1 MMKHS
6 LHVSAVVAMLC
17 AAALS
22 AQQPASQPQQPPS
35 QLAAE
40 QPPIV
45 PTPPVT
51 FRVEVNYVE
60 VDALVTDANGN
71 PVGDLTANDFEVFED
86 GKPQKI
92 SAFALINIPVEKQER
107 PLFASTPIERDV
119 ESNTHGD
126 GRVYLLVLDDLH
138 THPLRTQLV
147 RAAARRFI
155 ERNFGANDIAAVVHT
170 SGRSDAGQDFTSNRR
185 MLLAAVDRFMGNSL
199 QSATLERLGEY
210 NRQAFG
216 GLTPD
221 KVNDPTDMERGF
233 HARNTVDT
241 LRKLADFMAGIR
253 GRRKAMLFIS
263 EGIDYDIHDVFNNR
277 SASMIID
284 SVRDAIG
291 AATRANVS
299 IYGIDPRGLT
309 ALGDDLIE
317 VESFPDDQKLGI
329 NLSGMQ
335 NALRL
340 SQDSLRW
347 LSDETGGFAVVNRND
362 YGTAFDRIVRENSAY
377 YVLGFYPTNDKRDGR
392 FRKLEVR
399 VKRPGLRVRSR
410 RGYLAPR
417 GRAPETKTPPN
428 TSVAMRDALASP
440 LPTRG
445 VPMSVF
451 AAPFKGTAP
460 NASVALALELEAGIF
475 QYAEKDGAFTNKLET
490 GVTAVDA
497 KGKVFPGERQTVTL
511 ALKPD
516 TLSRVKARG
525 FRVLSQVD
533 LPPGRYQLRVAAA
546 ESGGRSGSVLYDLEV
561 PDFYKPPIAM
571 SGLVLTSASAG
582 QAPTVAKNQ
591 DPVLA
596 ALPGPPTTAREFT
609 RNDELALFTE
619 IYENAPGAAAHKLD
633 IATTMRAE
641 DGRVVLQNREER
653 ASTELQGGRGGYGYM
668 TRIPLKDYA
677 PGLYVIHVEGRS
689 RTSSDEHGVGRDVQI
704 RIR

>member
-1 MMKHS
+1 MNHS
-6 LHVSAVVAMLC
+6 LHVSAIAAMLC

-22 AQQPASQPQQPPS
+22 AQQPASPPQQAPS
-35 QLAAE
+35 QPAAE
-40 QPPIV
+40 QQPIT
-45 PTPPVT
+45 PAPPVT
-51 FRVEVNYVE
+51 FRVEINYVE

-71 PVGDLTANDFEVFED
+71 PVVNLTANDFDLLED

-107 PLFASTPIERDV
+107 PLFASAPIERDV
-119 ESNTHGD
+119 ESNEHGD
-126 GRVYLLVLDDLH
+126 GRVYLIVLDDLH

-155 ERNFGANDIAAVVHT
+155 ERNFGANDIAAIVHT

-185 MLLAAVDRFMGNSL
+185 MLLASVDRFMGNSL
-199 QSATLERLGEY
+199 RSGTLERLSEF
-210 NRQAFG
+210 NRQSFG
-216 GLTPD
+216 GQPVD
-221 KVNDPTDMERGF
+221 RISDPTEMERGF
-233 HARNTVDT
+233 HARNAIDT
-241 LRKLADFMAGIR
+241 LKNLADFMAGIR
-253 GRRKAMLFIS
+253 GRRKAMLYIS
-263 EGIDYDIHDVFNNR
+263 EGIGYDIYDVINNR
-277 SASMIID
+277 SASMILD
-284 SVRDAIG
+284 SVRAAIG

-329 NLSGMQ
+329 NLSAMQ
-335 NALRL
+335 NELRL
-340 SQDSLRW
+340 SQDSLRT
-347 LSDETGGFAVVNRND
+347 LADETGGFAVVNRND
-362 YGTAFDRIVRENSAY
+362 YGTAFDRIVRENSTY

-417 GRAPETKTPPN
+417 GRAPETKGPTN
-428 TSVAMRDALASP
+428 VSVAMRDALASP

-445 VPMSVF
+445 VPMTVF

-460 NASVALALELEAGIF
+460 NASVSLTLELDASTF
-475 QYAEKDGAFTNKLET
+475 QYAEKDGAFTNTLET

-497 KGKVFPGERQTVTL
+497 KGKVFPGQRQTVTL
-511 ALKPD
+511 AFKPD
-516 TLSRVKARG
+516 TLSRVKERG

-546 ESGGRSGSVLYDLEV
+546 ESGGKSGSVLYDLEV

-571 SGLVLTSASAG
+571 SGLVLTAASAG
-582 QAPTVAKNQ
+582 QAPTAARNQ

-596 ALPGPPTTAREFT
+596 ALPAPPTTAREFA
-609 RNDELALFTE
+609 RGDELALFTE
-619 IYENAPGAAAHKLD
+619 IYENAPGATPHKLD
-633 IATTMRAE
+633 ITTTMRAE

-653 ASTELQGGRGGYGYM
+653 ASTELQGGRGGYGYL

-677 PGLYVIHVEGRS
+677 SGLYVIHVEGRS
-689 RTSSDEHGVGRDVQI
+689 RTSGDERGVGRDIQI

>member
-1 MMKHS
+1 MTHTP
-6 LHVSAVVAMLC
+6 HVSAVAAILC

-22 AQQPASQPQQPPS
+22 AQQPAPAPQQPPS
-35 QLAAE
+35 QPAAE
-40 QPPIV
+40 QQPVAPA
-45 PTPPVT
+45 PPVT
-51 FRVEVNYVE
+51 FRVEINYVE

-71 PVGDLTANDFEVFED
+71 PVVNLTANDFELLED

-92 SAFALINIPVEKQER
+92 STFALINIPVEKSER

-119 ESNTHGD
+119 ESNEHGD

-155 ERNFGANDIAAVVHT
+155 ERNFGANDIAAIVHT
-170 SGRSDAGQDFTSNRR
+170 SGRSDAGQDFTGNRR
-185 MLLAAVDRFMGNSL
+185 MLLAAVDRFMGNGLRSG
-199 QSATLERLGEY
+199 TLERLNEF
-210 NRQAFG
+210 NRQSFG
-216 GLTPD
+216 GQPID
-221 KVNDPTDMERGF
+221 KISDPTDMERGF
-233 HARNTVDT
+233 QARNTIDT
-241 LRKLADFMAGIR
+241 LKKLADFMAGIR

-263 EGIDYDIHDVFNNR
+263 EGIDYDVTDVIYNR
-277 SASMIID
+277 SASMILD
-284 SVRDAIG
+284 SVREAIG

-329 NLSGMQ
+329 NQAAMQ
-335 NALRL
+335 HELRL
-340 SQDSLRW
+340 AQDSLRT

-362 YGTAFDRIVRENSAY
+362 FGTAFDRIVRENSSY
-377 YVLGFYPTNDKRDGR
+377 YVLGFYPTNEKRDGR

-399 VKRPGLRVRSR
+399 VKRPGMRIRSR

-417 GRAPETKTPPN
+417 GRAPETKGSPTL
-428 TSVAMRDALASP
+428 SVAMRDALASP

-445 VPMSVF
+445 IPMTLF

-460 NASVALALELEAGIF
+460 NATVALTLELEAGIF
-475 QYAEKDGAFTNKLET
+475 HYTEKDGAFTNVLET

-516 TLSRVKARG
+516 TLARVKASG
-525 FRVLSQVD
+525 FRVQRQLD
-533 LPPGRYQLRVAAA
+533 LPPGRYQVRVAAA
-546 ESGGRSGSVLYDLEV
+546 ETGGKSGSVLYDLEV

-582 QAPTVAKNQ
+582 QAPTVSQKQ
-591 DPVLA
+591 DPMLA

-609 RNDELALFTE
+609 RNDELALFPE
-619 IYENAPGAAAHKLD
+619 IYENAPGAVPHKLD
-633 IATTMRAE
+633 IITTMRAE

-653 ASTELQGGRGGYGYM
+653 ASTELQGGRGGYGYL
-668 TRIPLKDYA
+668 TRIPLKEYA

-689 RTSSDEHGVGRDVQI
+689 RTSGDEKGVGRDIQI

>member
-1 MMKHS
+1 M
-6 LHVSAVVAMLC
+6 
-17 AAALS
+17 
-22 AQQPASQPQQPPS
+22 
-35 QLAAE
+35 
-40 QPPIV
+40 
-45 PTPPVT
+45 T

-60 VDALVTDANGN
+60 VDALVTDASGN
-71 PVGDLTANDFEVFED
+71 PVVNLTANDFDLLED

-119 ESNTHGD
+119 ESNAHGD
-126 GRVYLLVLDDLH
+126 GRVYLIVLDDLH

-147 RAAARRFI
+147 KAAARRFI

-170 SGRSDAGQDFTSNRR
+170 SGRSDAGQDFTANRR
-185 MLLAAVDRFMGNSL
+185 MLLASVDRFMGNSL
-199 QSATLERLGEY
+199 RSGTLERLDEF
-210 NRQAFG
+210 NRQSFG
-216 GLTPD
+216 GQPVD

-233 HARNTVDT
+233 HARNTIDT
-241 LRKLADFMAGIR
+241 LKKLADFMAGIR

-263 EGIDYDIHDVFNNR
+263 EGIDYDIYDVFNNR
-277 SASMIID
+277 SASMILD

-329 NLSGMQ
+329 NLSAMH

-340 SQDSLRW
+340 SQDSLRT
-347 LSDETGGFAVVNRND
+347 LSEETGGFAVVNRND

-377 YVLGFYPTNDKRDGR
+377 YVMGFYPTNDKRDGR

-417 GRAPETKTPPN
+417 GRAQETKGPPN
-428 TSVAMRDALASP
+428 VSVAMRDALSSP
-440 LPTRG
+440 LPMRG
-445 VPMSVF
+445 VPMTVF

-460 NASVALALELEAGIF
+460 NATVALTLELDAGIF
-475 QYAEKDGAFTNKLET
+475 QYAEKDGAFTNMLET

-497 KGKVFPGERQTVTL
+497 KGKVFPGQRQTVTL
-511 ALKPD
+511 AFKPD

-546 ESGGRSGSVLYDLEV
+546 ESGGKSGSVLYDLEV

-582 QAPTVAKNQ
+582 QAPTAAGKQ

-596 ALPGPPTTAREFT
+596 ALPAPPTTVREFV
-609 RNDELALFTE
+609 RGDELALFTE
-619 IYENAPGAAAHKLD
+619 IYENAPGATPHKLD
-633 IATTMRAE
+633 ITTTMRAE

-653 ASTELQGGRGGYGYM
+653 ASTELQGGRGGYGYL

-689 RTSSDEHGVGRDVQI
+689 RTSGDERGVGRDIQI
-704 RIR
+704 RVR